1 MAKRIFRNVVLTA
14 ILAVLITAALIVPS
28 LYTVYENRMSRELRQ
43 EAELIVCAL
52 EMAEDDLNYLEKVDT
67 DSRITLL
74 APDGTV
80 LYDSVA
86 DAAEMENHAGRPEVI
101 LALSGGSGESIRT

>member
-43 EAELIVCAL
+43 EAEVIDCAL
-52 EMAEDDLNYLEKVDT
+52 EMAEDDLNYLEKVDKT
-67 DSRITLL
+67 FVFANPNKKHISIQ
-74 APDGTV
+74 
-80 LYDSVA
+80 
-86 DAAEMENHAGRPEVI
+86 EFEKQEVEQ
-101 LALSGGSGESIRT
+101 LVDEE